1 MNLLM
6 IGQDSTGTNT
16 LAQRL
21 AGAGFRPLVVD
32 SAQEALAGQ
41 VASSPVAILVDQG
54 VNAPLAPGLIGLLR
68 REGLHQPLVVL
79 SARDDWRERIAS
91 FESGADDVVIKPV
104 HSEEVAVRL
113 RSALRRT
120 MGASSD
126 HLELGALTID
136 LKGQCAWLSGRC
148 LDLTRNEYRLLYLF
162 AGSAEGVVTREAIG
176 QAVWP
181 DRPDLSANTIEVLV
195 ARLRAKLGTEHVQT
209 LRGMGY
215 RLVLPEEAAGQTPLR
230 PCCR

>member
-1 MNLLM
+1 MNLLV

-21 AGAGFRPLVVD
+21 AGAGFRPLVVE

-41 VASSPVAILVDQG
+41 AASSPVAILVDQG

-162 AGSAEGVVTREAIG
+162 AGSAEGIVTREAIG

-181 DRPDLSANTIEVLV
+181 DRPDLAANTIEVLV
-195 ARLRAKLGTEHVQT
+195 ARLRAKLGADHVQT

-215 RLVLPEEAAGQTPLR
+215 RLVLPDEAAGQIPLR

>member
-1 MNLLM
+1 MVAPASPR
-6 IGQDSTGTNT
+6 I
-16 LAQRL
+16 
-21 AGAGFRPLVVD
+21 GAGFRPLVVE

-41 VASSPVAILVDQG
+41 GASSPVAILVDQG

-79 SARDDWRERIAS
+79 SARADWRERIAS

-162 AGSAEGVVTREAIG
+162 AGSAEGI
-176 QAVWP
+176 
-181 DRPDLSANTIEVLV
+181 V
-195 ARLRAKLGTEHVQT
+195 ARLRAKLGADLVQT

-215 RLVLPEEAAGQTPLR
+215 RLVLPDEATGQTPLR

>member
-1 MNLLM
+1 MVAPASPR
-6 IGQDSTGTNT
+6 I
-16 LAQRL
+16 
-21 AGAGFRPLVVD
+21 GAGFRPLVVE

-41 VASSPVAILVDQG
+41 GASSPVAILVDQG

-79 SARDDWRERIAS
+79 SARADWRERIAS

-162 AGSAEGVVTREAIG
+162 AGSAEGIVTREAIG

-181 DRPDLSANTIEVLV
+181 DRPDLAANTIEVLV
-195 ARLRAKLGTEHVQT
+195 ARLRAKLGADLVQT

-215 RLVLPEEAAGQTPLR
+215 RLVLPDEATGQTPLR